1 MEDSAIDIENKGGL
15 KHEQRKQFIRLWFM
29 IAVFGVSFLIFV
41 IGYYLY
47 SFKVMLVENSQN
59 LANGL
64 MFIGFISSATLG
76 AIIGSAIDSS
86 IKD

>member
-1 MEDSAIDIENKGGL
+1 
-15 KHEQRKQFIRLWFM
+15 M